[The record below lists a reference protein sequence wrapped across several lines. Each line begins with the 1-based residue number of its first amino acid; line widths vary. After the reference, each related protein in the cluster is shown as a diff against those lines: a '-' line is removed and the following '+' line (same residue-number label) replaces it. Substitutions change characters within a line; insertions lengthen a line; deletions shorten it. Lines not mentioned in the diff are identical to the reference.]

1 MLVCIKFMLF
11 NKLKENY
18 KGERTHLLRQLYCL
32 KFEKYSYS
40 LKGIVGL
47 YIGIK
52 FGSGRVTYIK
62 Q

>member
-1 MLVCIKFMLF
+1 MLVFIKFMLF

-18 KGERTHLLRQLYCL
+18 KGVRTHLLRLLYCL

-40 LKGIVGL
+40 LKEIVGL
-47 YIGIK
+47 YIGIN
-52 FGSGRVTYIK
+52 FGLGRVIFIK